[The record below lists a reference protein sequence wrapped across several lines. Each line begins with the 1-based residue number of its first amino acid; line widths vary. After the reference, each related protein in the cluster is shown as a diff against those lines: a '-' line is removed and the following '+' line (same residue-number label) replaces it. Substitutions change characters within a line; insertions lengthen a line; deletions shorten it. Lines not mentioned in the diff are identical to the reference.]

1 MWVPK
6 NNCIVMDPNKEVEI
20 NEETLETPVENDNNI
35 NAEGQGDKTPGGDY
49 SVEEQLARLQR
60 DYADLQDKYIRLA
73 AEFDNFKRR
82 TLKERLDL
90 MRTAAQDTI
99 QALLPALDDFDR
111 VKTASELP
119 NSPEPF
125 SEGVKLVYHKLYNIL
140 AAQGLEPME
149 SNGQDFDTEIHEA
162 ITEIPVPTEEMKGK
176 VIDTLEKGY
185 KLKDKMIRYAKV
197 VVGK

>member
-1 MWVPK
+1 
-6 NNCIVMDPNKEVEI
+6 MDPNKEVEI
-20 NEETLETPVENDNNI
+20 NEETLETPVENENNI
-35 NAEGQGDKTPGGDY
+35 NAEGQGDKTPGGDF

-60 DYADLQDKYIRLA
+60 DYADLQDKYIRQA

-82 TLKERLDL
+82 TLKERLEL
-90 MRTAAQDTI
+90 MRTAAQDPI

-119 NSPEPF
+119 NSTEPF

-162 ITEIPVPTEEMKGK
+162 ITEIPAPTEDMKGK

>member
-1 MWVPK
+1 MK
-6 NNCIVMDPNKEVEI
+6 DQDKEMEL
-20 NEETLETPVENDNNI
+20 NEETIEIPVENENNL
-35 NAEGQGDKTPGGDY
+35 NDAEGQEESSAGAEFA
-49 SVEEQLARLQR
+49 VEEQLARLQR
-60 DYADLQDKYIRLA
+60 DYAELQDKYIRHI

-90 MRTAAQDTI
+90 MNMAARDTI

-111 VKTASELP
+111 VKAAGELP

-125 SEGVKLVYHKLYNIL
+125 GEGIKLVYHKLYHIL

-149 SNGQDFDTEIHEA
+149 SNGQPFDTEIHEA
-162 ITEIPVPTEEMKGK
+162 ITEIPAPSEDLKGK
-176 VIDTLEKGY
+176 IIDTLEKGY

>member
-1 MWVPK
+1 
-6 NNCIVMDPNKEVEI
+6 MDPNKEVEI

-60 DYADLQDKYIRLA
+60 DYADLQDKYIR
-73 AEFDNFKRR
+73 

-99 QALLPALDDFDR
+99 LALLPALDDFDR

-119 NSPEPF
+119 NSTEPF

-162 ITEIPVPTEEMKGK
+162 ITEIPAPTEEMKGK

>member
-1 MWVPK
+1 
-6 NNCIVMDPNKEVEI
+6 MDPNKDVEI
-20 NEETLETPVENDNNI
+20 NEETQDTPVINDNNDTV
-35 NAEGQGDKTPGGDY
+35 EGQDQNAPNADY

-60 DYADLQDKYIRLA
+60 DYAELQDKYIRQA

-90 MRTAAQDTI
+90 MRTAAQETI
-99 QALLPALDDFDR
+99 QSLLPALDDFDR

-119 NSPEPF
+119 NSTEPF

-140 AAQGLEPME
+140 AAQGLESTD
-149 SNGQDFDTEIHEA
+149 SNGQAFDTEIHEA
-162 ITEIPVPTEEMKGK
+162 ITEIPAPTEELKGK

-185 KLKDKMIRYAKV
+185 KLKDKLIRYAKV